1 MDIYRCVFNGRLQT
15 AAELSV
21 RRYQRPRL
29 AVTFTGREDK
39 AMSNNVNSGYNN
51 GAGKPQSGGGGKPQA
66 QSGSAQVRNEV
77 QVKVNKTLSNSK

>member
-1 MDIYRCVFNGRLQT
+1 
-15 AAELSV
+15 
-21 RRYQRPRL
+21 
-29 AVTFTGREDK
+29 
-39 AMSNNVNSGYNN
+39 MSNNVNSGYNN